1 MMKVLLKNSLL
12 LLVLILAILPACLCA
27 QGGDN
32 AASFLELGI
41 GARGMAMGG
50 AFIAVAND
58 GSAFYWNPAGASLL
72 QRAELSGMYA
82 SLFKSLE
89 THFHIGFTRP
99 LYGAGAVSINWIR
112 LTVPDIPFYD
122 PGNLLDDYTYEER
135 IANSAVHGGS
145 WEELFNLGEGV
156 LVDEPLDHSNF
167 ENDAFIVTL
176 AKLNKID
183 VDFGWQYFVLP
194 ITIPVGVN
202 IKFIRQSL
210 FQKKSSGVGFDAG
223 TMLNFGLDDL
233 MDDSRLGKVSF
244 GFAMKDLFNTKITWD
259 TDSRHADRIKRSW
272 YAGTSY
278 MQPLPALSSQ
288 LLVAYSLQRRFE
300 NTHHVGTE
308 YIYHNRLAVRFGLDD
323 GKFAA
328 GVGLRISLLGIDYAY
343 KGHELGGSHRIST
356 FIRL

>member
-1 MMKVLLKNSLL
+1 MRKKLLQY
-12 LLVLILAILPACLCA
+12 LIICVAISPLPHGSILA

-32 AASFLELGI
+32 AAAFLELGI
-41 GARGMAMGG
+41 GSRAMAMGE
-50 AFIAVAND
+50 AFVAVAND
-58 GSAFYWNPAGASLL
+58 GTAFFWNPAGISIVP
-72 QRAELSGMYA
+72 RAEVAGMYA

-99 LYGAGAVSINWIR
+99 LYGAGAISINWIR
-112 LTVPDIPFYD
+112 LTVPEIPFYD
-122 PGNLLDDYTYEER
+122 PGNIFDISTYEER
-135 IANSAVHGGS
+135 IAESSISGGS
-145 WEELFNLGEGV
+145 WEELKRLGTV
-156 LVDEPLDHSNF
+156 LTGDALDFSNF
-167 ENDAFIVTL
+167 QNDAFIVTL

-194 ITIPVGVN
+194 ITVPIGVN

-210 FQKKSSGVGFDAG
+210 FERKSSGVGFDVG

-272 YAGTSY
+272 YLGTSY
-278 MQPLPALSSQ
+278 FQPLTKLNSQ
-288 LLVAYSLQRRFE
+288 LSVAISLHRRFE
-300 NTHHVGTE
+300 NTLHVGTE
-308 YIYHNRLAVRFGLDD
+308 YVYHNRLAVRFGLDD
-323 GKFAA
+323 AEFTA
-328 GVGLRISLLGIDYAY
+328 GVGIRISLFRFDYSY

-356 FIRL
+356 FIQL

>member
-1 MMKVLLKNSLL
+1 MMRVFHKYNFLFLT
-12 LLVLILAILPACLCA
+12 LVLAISPIALQA

-99 LYGAGAVSINWIR
+99 LYGAGAISINWIR
-112 LTVPDIPFYD
+112 LTVPDIPFYA
-122 PGNLLDDYTYEER
+122 PGNLLDDYTYEQR
-135 IANSAVHGGS
+135 IFNSTTHGGS
-145 WEELFNLGEGV
+145 WEELFRNGIGV
-156 LVDEPLDHSNF
+156 LVDEPLDYSNF

-278 MQPLPALSSQ
+278 MQPLPTLNSQ

-308 YIYHNRLAVRFGLDD
+308 YIYHNRLAVRFGMDD

-328 GVGLRISLLGIDYAY
+328 GVGLRISLLGVDYAY